1 MLRRPNYSKKSVKL
15 QVEKLHRKCRYCKT
29 HQDSR
34 GFDRHEAWCKTK
46 WRIRKELQELRTHPP
61 TRSPTT
67 TVPHLHATHIS
78 SPSLAAYEFEVNS
91 DFVEGSSS
99 MPLPTST
106 QHLLPEVLQNQ
117 PTGMT
122 SGDNGELSQIEIYIC
137 ILIGILQSLYSGLTC
152 LENIL
157 RLFPIPTLQIQTS
170 R

>member
-1 MLRRPNYSKKSVKL
+1 MQTPMSRFGKNCYFHELQHLLPMPRRPNYSKKSVKL

-99 MPLPTST
+99 MPMGAQDPLSGSLRLYEATDSTST
-106 QHLLPEVLQNQ
+106 GRFLFNPI
-117 PTGMT
+117 
-122 SGDNGELSQIEIYIC
+122 S
-137 ILIGILQSLYSGLTC
+137 LTC
-152 LENIL
+152 
-157 RLFPIPTLQIQTS
+157 FT
-170 R
+170 